1 MTDAELRFT
10 ILGRMAVR
18 RGDIEITMARPR
30 TQAVLAALLLAD
42 GRALAAGR
50 LIDAVW
56 GDDPPER
63 VLGSLR
69 SHIALLRKE
78 LEPERPPRTP
88 PSVIVSVGDGY
99 ELRAGRD
106 AVDGWQAESLAAA
119 AENARR
125 AGEFDRA
132 QELVDRALALW
143 RGEPL
148 AGVPGPFAEAQRRRF
163 TELRVGLR
171 ESRLALDV
179 ELGRGHQAIG
189 ELTALSA
196 EFPLRERPRGLL
208 MTALARTGRRADAL
222 AVYHEIRRALVE
234 ELGIEP
240 GPELAELHRRI
251 LNDELPVAIT
261 TGHDERAPLGET
273 AAGPSAALPTDISD
287 FTGREALLAHL
298 DSRLTPSP
306 TAPTVVVITGMG
318 GIGKTTVAVH
328 LAHRLAVRYPGGRLY
343 VDLDGVGEH
352 PAEPDAVLGVLLRA
366 LDVGE
371 GAIPPGGAERSALL
385 QRLLADR
392 KVLLVLDNAG
402 DAAQLA
408 PLLPTAAGSS
418 ALITSRSTLAELP
431 GAQLVP
437 VDVLDTGQALTLL
450 ARIIGEPRV
459 AAEDEAAQQI
469 VQACGLLPLAVRIIA
484 ARLAA
489 RPHWS
494 LASVAA
500 RLADESTRLSQLRL
514 GAAAVESTFR
524 FSYRQ
529 LDGETARA
537 FRLLAVP
544 AAGDLSAVAA
554 AAVLERTETDAEQLC
569 ETLVDLGMLQS
580 PQPGRYR
587 YHDLLR
593 LFAIEEDEPEAELA
607 PARLLDFLLATA
619 KNLLRIQCP
628 GFRVDHLAATTHS
641 GTVIP
646 DVARGASWLGLE
658 QPTITAVIRQIA
670 TDYPAHAAAAIDLT
684 LALAALLDA
693 SEYSPH
699 RAQSLRLLIEVTR
712 RSGDQAA
719 EVAARSV
726 LGLLLVMD
734 LDEREEARRVLADR
748 TIAATTDP
756 FILGTV
762 AYDFGIAE
770 FLDGRLDTAAT
781 HLDTSIDLYRAAA
794 DTSLEGMAVASLA
807 LCHGEAG
814 HWDKCSTAAERAL
827 TLVRAHGDPG
837 LWGGSSASRSTP
849 PAWSGSSPK
858 GGAGLSSSAAEF
870 ESIALGELSRVALER
885 DDDAERAIELAR
897 QAVEAARARGR
908 HRHEGWALLRL
919 AEAGLRADRL
929 DLAESAA
936 DTAVRILT
944 DHAGPAHRA
953 QAMLVHDRVMAAV
966 PPR

>member
-10 ILGRMAVR
+10 ILGRMTVR

-42 GRALAAGR
+42 GRALPAGR

-56 GDDPPER
+56 GDEPPER
-63 VLGSLR
+63 VIGSLR

-78 LEPERPPRTP
+78 LEPDRPPRTP
-88 PSVIVSVGDGY
+88 TGVIVSVGDGY

-106 AVDGWQAESLAAA
+106 AVDGLRAESLATE

-125 AGEFDRA
+125 AGEFEQA
-132 QELVDRALALW
+132 QELVDQALGLW

-171 ESRLALDV
+171 ESRLALDL
-179 ELGRGHQAIG
+179 ELGRGQQAIG

-222 AVYHEIRRALVE
+222 AVYHEIRRTLVD

-251 LNDELPVAIT
+251 LNDQLPVQVTA
-261 TGHDERAPLGET
+261 GPGERSRGEAPIAPT
-273 AAGPSAALPTDISD
+273 PSAALPIDISD
-287 FTGREALLAHL
+287 FTGREALLAQL
-298 DSRLTPSP
+298 DSRLTPSA

-328 LAHRLAVRYPGGRLY
+328 LAHRLTARYPGGRFY
-343 VDLDGVGEH
+343 VDLDGVGDH

-371 GAIPPGGAERSALL
+371 GAIPPGGTERSALL

-408 PLLPTAAGSS
+408 PLLPTAAGST
-418 ALITSRSTLAELP
+418 ALITSRSILAELP

-450 ARIIGEPRV
+450 ARIIGDHRIT
-459 AAEDEAAQQI
+459 AEDEAAHRI
-469 VQACGLLPLAVRIIA
+469 VDSCGLLPLAVRIIG

-500 RLADESTRLSQLRL
+500 RLADEGTRLSQLRL
-514 GAAAVESTFR
+514 GATAVESTFR

-544 AAGDLSAVAA
+544 AAGDLSVAAA
-554 AAVLERTETDAEQLC
+554 AAVLARAETDTEQLC

-593 LFAIEEDEPEAELA
+593 LFAIREDEPEAGLA

-619 KNLLRIQCP
+619 KNLLRVQCP
-628 GFRVDHLAATTHS
+628 GFRIDHLAATTHP
-641 GTVIP
+641 GTAIP
-646 DVARGASWLGLE
+646 DVARGTGWVGLE
-658 QPTITAVIRQIA
+658 QPGITAVIRQIA
-670 TDYPAHAAAAIDLT
+670 TEYPAHAAAAIDLT
-684 LALAALLDA
+684 LAMAALLDA

-699 RAQSLRLLIEVTR
+699 RAQSLRLLIDVTR
-712 RSGDQAA
+712 RSGDRAA
-719 EVAARSV
+719 EVAARAV

-734 LDEREEARRVLADR
+734 LDERDEARRVLADS
-748 TIAATTDP
+748 TIATTTDP

-762 AYDFGIAE
+762 EYDLGIAV
-770 FLDGRLDTAAT
+770 FLEGGLDTAAT
-781 HLDTSIDLYRAAA
+781 HLAASIDYYRAAA

-807 LCHGEAG
+807 LCLGESRQ
-814 HWDKCSTAAERAL
+814 WDRCAEAAERAL
-827 TLVRAHGDPG
+827 LIVRTHPDHTQP
-837 LWGGSSASRSTP
+837 AS
-849 PAWSGSSPK
+849 
-858 GGAGLSSSAAEF
+858 EF
-870 ESIALGELSRVALER
+870 ESLALGELSRVTLER
-885 DDDAERAIELAR
+885 DADPERAIDLAR
-897 QAVEAARARGR
+897 QAVAAARARGR
-908 HRHEGWALLRL
+908 RRHEGWALLRL

-944 DHAGPAHRA
+944 DHAGPAHLA
-953 QAMLVHDRVMAAV
+953 QAMLLHDRVMAAV
-966 PPR
+966 SPH